1 MKKSP
6 FILLKEYIEN
16 TLFDV
21 SLLRQLADIKNPG
34 KLQGNPDYNLGYVSA
49 LRDML
54 AMAES
59 IYKSRG

>member
-16 TLFDV
+16 TLFDI
-21 SLLRQLADIKNPG
+21 SLIHQLADITKPG
-34 KLQGNPDYNLGYVSA
+34 KPHGNPDYELGYVSA

>member
-16 TLFDV
+16 TLIDI
-21 SLLRQLADIKNPG
+21 SLLHQLANLKHPG
-34 KLQGNPDYNLGYVSA
+34 KPNSNQDYELGYVSA